1 MLTPTKFTYTF
12 VSSEVWNFEKK
23 ARDANNIVAF
33 LFGWLFIAKNL
44 YEKFLSAKIK
54 CFFRFSVAII

>member
-1 MLTPTKFTYTF
+1 MGCLLTLTPTKFTYTF
-12 VSSEVWNFEKK
+12 LSNEVWNFETK

-44 YEKFLSAKIK
+44 YKN
-54 CFFRFSVAII
+54 FFQIPTHGSSK